1 MGLLTT
7 LGIVALNHARAKA
20 RDVRRVADLD
30 QFSTAMEMHFNGHNA
45 FPNTNGVQCLSTCEQ
60 ETPPSWCTDFK
71 TFIKYIP
78 EDPMEPS
85 LQNCYLINS
94 DGENYR
100 IAAHLEKDPD
110 KMRND
115 GGAYLQFY
123 EVYSDPTTP
132 LLTGWNDPDTGP
144 WQGQLG
150 GTMITAL
157 DEDLV
162 GHWSLAES
170 DEVVG
175 SRDALSFDSVDDY
188 VNAGAGTNL
197 NITNTISV
205 SVWIKPMGI
214 GSNVDQYGSMALVKG
229 GGVNPPAYGLG
240 AYYYTTKKLGGAMIY
255 SDNTMISLWSTSLFT
270 EGTWNYVVSTYD
282 GSYQRLYING
292 NLEATSALIGKSL
305 KDLPSGPLYFGKW
318 GYGSSYQRTFNG
330 SVSDV
335 RIYNIPLSGPQ
346 VGLLYNGTDIT
357 EGLVSHWELDEEDG
371 TNAEDSFGD
380 NDGTLNGGSY
390 WTRQTTDLS
399 GNGNTGTTHNISY
412 ALDHNGAYNGAMSF
426 DGVDDY
432 VDCGNNTSLLITDD
446 ITVLI
451 WIKGTTP
458 DASDSII
465 SRWDTGA
472 NKRVWDIYG
481 TNTNLFGVQL
491 SDDGTFNAGHRKQY
505 LSSNAVYDNNWHQI
519 GFTFNTGTLKLYRD
533 GVEDTGSVNFND
545 SITFL
550 KSNDIQLMM
559 GANLNNGVLQRY
571 SNGSISDVRIYD
583 RALDED
589 EIRTL
594 YLGTE

>member
-1 MGLLTT
+1 MPTRIQTTNKSFTLIELLVVVAVMGLLTT

-60 ETPPSWCTDFK
+60 ETPPSWCPDFK
-71 TFIKYIP
+71 EFIKYIP

-157 DEDLV
+157 DSDLV

-175 SRDALSFDSVDDY
+175 SRDALGFDGVDDY
-188 VNAGAGTNL
+188 VEIPNVISGDDTHTISFWANPLLWQDCWLDMSGDSGYSFIQIFQNILYVGYSPTTINYRAYTENFIAGNWYHFAFVKTGTGDNL
-197 NITNTISV
+197 NV
-205 SVWIKPMGI
+205 
-214 GSNVDQYGSMALVKG
+214 
-229 GGVNPPAYGLG
+229 
-240 AYYYTTKKLGGAMIY
+240 
-255 SDNTMISLWSTSLFT
+255 
-270 EGTWNYVVSTYD
+270 
-282 GSYQRLYING
+282 YING
-292 NLEATSALIGKSL
+292 ILQTSYTGTVGNMNGGSIMYL
-305 KDLPSGPLYFGKW
+305 GKW
-318 GYGSSYQRTFNG
+318 HLNTYQIKGSISE
-330 SVSDV
+330 V
-335 RIYNIPLSGPQ
+335 RIYNTALSEPQ

-357 EGLVSHWELDEEDG
+357 EGLVSHWKLDEEDG
-371 TNAEDSFGD
+371 TIAEDSFGD
-380 NDGTLNGGSY
+380 NDGTLNGGPY

-399 GNGNTGTTHNISY
+399 ENGNTGTTHNISY

-426 DGVDDY
+426 DGADDY
-432 VDCGNNTSLLITDD
+432 VDTTTAMNF
-446 ITVLI
+446 
-451 WIKGTTP
+451 GT
-458 DASDSII
+458 SDSFSVSAWINTNSI
-465 SRWDTGA
+465 DSGERFVMDRT
-472 NKRVWDIYG
+472 
-481 TNTNLFGVQL
+481 TNTNSLIDL
-491 SDDGTFNAGHRKQY
+491 YRSDDDMLFRIRGGDGAGLTTVTY
-505 LSSNAVYDNNWHQI
+505 ANILTVGNWYHVV
-519 GFTFNTGTLKLYRD
+519 
-533 GVEDTGSVNFND
+533 GVRNVAT
-545 SITFL
+545 
-550 KSNDIQLMM
+550 DI
-559 GANLNNGVLQRY
+559 LNIYVNGVNVTPVTDATTAGIYPLIRIG
-571 SNGSISDVRIYD
+571 STNNPTPSWNGSISDVRIYD

-589 EIRTL
+589 EVRTL